1 MTNEETQSDPSWM
14 VPALIFAKAL
24 GIIMDEGQGIV
35 IDLNDNTKIQG
46 HDDVHKVIVYRK
58 DEQVHIAPCEDPLD
72 QGSIVTISSGDEP
85 TTEEPTQEN

>member
-1 MTNEETQSDPSWM
+1 MTNEETQSDPTWM

-46 HDDVHKVIVYRK
+46 HENVGKVIVYRK
-58 DEQVHIAPCEDPLD
+58 EEQVHIAPCEDPLE
-72 QGSIVTISSGDEP
+72 QGSIVTISSGESTD
-85 TTEEPTQEN
+85 QENEEIEN

>member
-46 HDDVHKVIVYRK
+46 HDDVNKVIVYRK
-58 DEQVHIAPCEDPLD
+58 DEQVHIAPCEDALD

-85 TTEEPTQEN
+85 TTEEPIQEN

>member
-46 HDDVHKVIVYRK
+46 HDDVNKVIVYRK

-85 TTEEPTQEN
+85 TTEEPIQEN

>member
-46 HDDVHKVIVYRK
+46 HDDVNKVIVYRK
-58 DEQVHIAPCEDPLD
+58 NEQVHIAPCEEPLE
-72 QGSIVTISSGDEP
+72 QGSIVTISSADES
-85 TTEEPTQEN
+85 TTEDSTQEN